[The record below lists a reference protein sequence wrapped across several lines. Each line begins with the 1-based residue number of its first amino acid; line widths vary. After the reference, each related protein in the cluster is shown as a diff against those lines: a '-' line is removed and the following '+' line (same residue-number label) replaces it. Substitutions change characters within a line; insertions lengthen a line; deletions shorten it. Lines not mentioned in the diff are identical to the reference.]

1 MTSTLDVSRV
11 SSPTTPSSASTR
23 GAAAFAG
30 DVVVSGRRAETDDVI
45 TLEFASVDGQPLP
58 QWQPGAHIDVV
69 LPGGMTRQYSLCG
82 SPEDTSTWRIG
93 VLREPDGRGGSR
105 WLHDRAQPGTRLRA
119 AGTRNH
125 FAFDTA
131 SHYLFIAGGI
141 GITPLL
147 PMIAAA
153 QARGAQWQLHYLGR
167 RRAAMPFLPELAKY
181 GDRVNVVARDEVERL
196 DLRKILAQ
204 TDSPTHVYGCGPS
217 RLLDALEESCS
228 ERPALTL
235 HIERFCTEPAT
246 LKRDTDTQFDVE
258 LRATGTTI
266 TVPANGSV
274 LQAVLDA
281 GVYVASSCSEGTCGS
296 CETDVIEGEVDH
308 RDAVLSPEEKAANES
323 MMICVSRAR
332 CGRLVLDL

>member
-1 MTSTLDVSRV
+1 MTSTLEVRRA
-11 SSPTTPSSASTR
+11 SSPATPASASTR
-23 GAAAFAG
+23 GAVVFDG
-30 DVVVSGRRAETDDVI
+30 DVVVRGRCAEADDVI
-45 TLEFASVDGQPLP
+45 TLEFAAIDGQPLP
-58 QWQPGAHIDVV
+58 TWQPGAHIDVL

-82 SPEDTSTWRIG
+82 SPDDSSTWRIG

-105 WLHDRAQPGTRLRA
+105 WLHDHAQPGTRLRV

-153 QARGAQWQLHYLGR
+153 QARGVEWRLHYLGR

-181 GDRVNVVARDEVERL
+181 DDRVNVVARDEVERL
-196 DLRKILAQ
+196 DLRAVLAE
-204 TDSPTHVYGCGPS
+204 TDSSTHVYGCGPT

-235 HIERFCTEPAT
+235 HVERFSAEPAT

-266 TVPANGSV
+266 TVPADCSV

-296 CETDVIEGEVDH
+296 CETDVLEGEVDH
-308 RDAVLSPEEKAANES
+308 RDSVLSPAEKAANES